1 MSISRLSAFIAAF
14 LLSISLNAAAQKNP
28 AMAAD
33 AKTVDNACQAEAQT
47 AGCGQEVVGKGLLK
61 CIGAYRKAHK
71 DFKVSDGCR
80 ASIKKLSEDRKAS
93 K

>member
-1 MSISRLSAFIAAF
+1 MLISRPAALVAA
-14 LLSISLNAAAQKNP
+14 LLLGISLNATAQKST
-28 AMAAD
+28 AMASD
-33 AKTVDNACQAEAQT
+33 AKAVDNACQAEAQT

-61 CIGAYRKAHK
+61 CIGAYRKEHK

-80 ASIKKLSEDRKAS
+80 ASIKKLGEDRKAS